1 MNHQYFYD
9 ENSLPKLT
17 FDELKSFKGF
27 EDLDEFE
34 AEEIINS
41 FIQLAIVVYNLNN

>member
-1 MNHQYFYD
+1 MNHQKIYD

-17 FDELKSFKGF
+17 IEELKAFNGF
-27 EDLDEFE
+27 ENIEDIE

-41 FIQLAIVVYNLNN
+41 FIQLAIVLNEFNN

>member
-1 MNHQYFYD
+1 MDHQYFYD
-9 ENSLPKLT
+9 ENSLPRLT
-17 FDELKSFKGF
+17 IDELKSFKGF
-27 EDLDEFE
+27 EELKDFE